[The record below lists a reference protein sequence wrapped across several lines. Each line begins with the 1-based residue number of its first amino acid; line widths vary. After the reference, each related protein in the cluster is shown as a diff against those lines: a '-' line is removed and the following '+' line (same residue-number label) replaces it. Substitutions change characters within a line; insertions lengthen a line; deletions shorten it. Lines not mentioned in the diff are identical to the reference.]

1 MGLVMTPEES
11 KDEALQ
17 SDVDFER
24 WQAIHEQ
31 DDPCFDDDNHLAQYD
46 DDPNPYHGN
55 YSEE

>member
-1 MGLVMTPEES
+1 MTPEES